1 MQKECTYP
9 NKEMIAAWCQF
20 SRIVLLAAVHPSSQF
35 DFVLMRKSS
44 GKTGTVNVIPHG
56 L

>member
-1 MQKECTYP
+1 MLKECTYP
-9 NKEMIAAWCQF
+9 NKEMIATWCQF
-20 SRIVLLAAVHPSSQF
+20 SSIVLLGAVHLSSQF

>member
-9 NKEMIAAWCQF
+9 NKEMIATWCQF
-20 SRIVLLAAVHPSSQF
+20 SSIVLIGAVHPSSQF